1 MSVKEKMSKVGSFLD
16 ASGVFLK
23 RTAIFVVLL
32 FISLSIIGGLF
43 PSDDDPIE
51 EGAILNLNIKG
62 ALVEELS
69 QSDFERAFSQFSGES
84 QTETL
89 ITDVIRVIRH
99 AKDNEDISTLLISTD
114 DFSGGS
120 NTKLELIAKEI
131 TEFKTSGKKVI
142 AYSTQGYGTAQ
153 YYLAAFAD
161 EVHLHDYTAV
171 FIDGYRRVRTYYKS
185 FFDKF
190 LIDANVFKVGEYKA
204 FVEPYF
210 RDDMS
215 DEAKGN
221 VIEWI
226 TVLWDG
232 YLDQVS
238 EARGIS
244 NESLKYFIDNPGLAA
259 KQSAG
264 DFAKAAI
271 EYGVIDQLSNR
282 REFRD
287 YLYSIAPGEEEDE
300 INIVGMNAYMNSVE
314 MEPIFEESESNVGVI
329 IAKGSIVDGSAG
341 PGSIAGDDFVKII
354 RKAYN
359 DESVKAL
366 VLRVDSGGGS
376 AYASEVIADELE
388 KFKNSGRPIIASMGG
403 VAASGGYYI
412 STPADKILAERHTI
426 TGSIGVGGFL
436 PTFERALEYIGINE
450 DGVSTVDITTS
461 VAESLTEK
469 DKALLQMGTDLV
481 YDKFIAKVADNR
493 GVTKEEIDQIARGKV
508 WIGSKALEI
517 GLVDEIAGI
526 DRAIELAAEL
536 AEIDE
541 ELLGVK
547 RINRDSDLDSFFA
560 GMMAKITSSVIKI
573 TGLDFL
579 YKKNELLDGIE
590 RSLHELSMMNDPN
603 GIYMKCFCELD

>member
-1 MSVKEKMSKVGSFLD
+1 MSVKEKISKLGTFLD

-51 EGAILNLNIKG
+51 GGAILNLNIKG

-120 NTKLELIAKEI
+120 STKLELIAKEI

-259 KQSAG
+259 KESAG

-271 EYGVIDQLSNR
+271 EYGIIDQLSNR

-287 YLYSIAPGEEEDE
+287 YLYSIAPGEEDDE

-450 DGVSTVDITTS
+450 DGVSTVDTTTS

-547 RINRDSDLDSFFA
+547 LINRDSDLDSFFA
-560 GMMAKITSSVIKI
+560 GMMAKITSSIIEI
-573 TGLDFL
+573 TGFDFL

-590 RSLHELSMMNDPN
+590 ESLHELSMMNDPN

>member
-1 MSVKEKMSKVGSFLD
+1 MSVKEKISKLGSFLD

-23 RTAIFVVLL
+23 RTAIFAILL

-43 PSDDDPIE
+43 PSDDDPIK

-62 ALVEELS
+62 SLVEELS

-120 NTKLELIAKEI
+120 STKLELIAKEI

-161 EVHLHDYTAV
+161 EVHLHDYTTV

-287 YLYSIAPGEEEDE
+287 YLYSIAPGKEEDE

-560 GMMAKITSSVIKI
+560 GMMAKITSSIIKI

-579 YKKNELLDGIE
+579 YKKNELLDEIE
-590 RSLHELSMMNDPN
+590 ESLHELSAMNDPN

>member
-541 ELLGVK
+541 ELMGVK
-547 RINRDSDLDSFFA
+547 LINRDSDLDSFFA
-560 GMMAKITSSVIKI
+560 GMMAKITSSIIKI

-590 RSLHELSMMNDPN
+590 ESLHELSMMNDPN

>member
-161 EVHLHDYTAV
+161 EVHLHDYTTV

-560 GMMAKITSSVIKI
+560 GMMAKITSSIIKI

-590 RSLHELSMMNDPN
+590 ESLHELSMMNDPN

>member
-120 NTKLELIAKEI
+120 STKLELIAKEI

-161 EVHLHDYTAV
+161 EVHLHDYTTV

-232 YLDQVS
+232 YIDQVS

-560 GMMAKITSSVIKI
+560 GMMAKITSSIIKI

-590 RSLHELSMMNDPN
+590 ESLHELSMMNDPN

>member
-1 MSVKEKMSKVGSFLD
+1 MSVKEKMSKLGTFLD

-51 EGAILNLNIKG
+51 GGAILNLNIKG

-120 NTKLELIAKEI
+120 STKLELIAKEI

-259 KQSAG
+259 KESAG

-271 EYGVIDQLSNR
+271 EYGIIDQLSNR

-287 YLYSIAPGEEEDE
+287 YLYSIAPGEEDDE

-314 MEPIFEESESNVGVI
+314 MEPIFEESKSNVGVI

-560 GMMAKITSSVIKI
+560 GMMAKITSSIIKI

-590 RSLHELSMMNDPN
+590 ESLHELSMMNDPN

>member
-120 NTKLELIAKEI
+120 STKLELIAKEI

-232 YLDQVS
+232 YIDQVS

-259 KQSAG
+259 MQSAG

-560 GMMAKITSSVIKI
+560 GMMAKITSSIIKI

-590 RSLHELSMMNDPN
+590 ESLHELSMMNDPN

>member
-1 MSVKEKMSKVGSFLD
+1 MSVKEKISKLGSFLD

-23 RTAIFVVLL
+23 RTAIFAILL

-43 PSDDDPIE
+43 PSDDDPIK

-62 ALVEELS
+62 SLVEELS

-89 ITDVIRVIRH
+89 ITDVIQVIRH

-120 NTKLELIAKEI
+120 TTKLELIAKEI

-142 AYSTQGYGTAQ
+142 AYSDQGYGTAQ

-221 VIEWI
+221 VIEWV

-238 EARGIS
+238 EERGIS

-259 KQSAG
+259 KESAG

-271 EYGVIDQLSNR
+271 EYGIIDQLSNR

-388 KFKNSGRPIIASMGG
+388 KFKNSGRPIIATMGG

-412 STPADKILAERHTI
+412 STPADMILAERHTI

-560 GMMAKITSSVIKI
+560 GMMAKITSSIIKI

-590 RSLHELSMMNDPN
+590 ESLHELSMMNDPN

>member
-1 MSVKEKMSKVGSFLD
+1 MSVKEKISKLGSFLD

-120 NTKLELIAKEI
+120 STKLELIAKEI

-259 KQSAG
+259 KESAG

-271 EYGVIDQLSNR
+271 EYGIIDQLSNR

-287 YLYSIAPGEEEDE
+287 YLYSIAPGEEDDE

-329 IAKGSIVDGSAG
+329 IAKGSIVAGSAG

-560 GMMAKITSSVIKI
+560 GMMAKITSSIIKI

-590 RSLHELSMMNDPN
+590 ESFHELSMMNDPN

>member
-120 NTKLELIAKEI
+120 STKLELIAKEI

-232 YLDQVS
+232 YIDQVS

-560 GMMAKITSSVIKI
+560 GMMAKITSSIIKI

-590 RSLHELSMMNDPN
+590 ESLHELSMMNDPN

>member
-1 MSVKEKMSKVGSFLD
+1 MSVKEKMSKLGTFLD

-120 NTKLELIAKEI
+120 STKLELIAKEI

-259 KQSAG
+259 KESAG

-271 EYGVIDQLSNR
+271 EYGIIDQLSNR

-287 YLYSIAPGEEEDE
+287 YLYSIAPGEEDDE

-547 RINRDSDLDSFFA
+547 RINRDSDFDSFFA
-560 GMMAKITSSVIKI
+560 GMLAKITSSIIKI

-590 RSLHELSMMNDPN
+590 ESLHELSMMNDPN

>member
-1 MSVKEKMSKVGSFLD
+1 MSVKEKMSKLGTFLD

-51 EGAILNLNIKG
+51 GGAILNLNIKG

-120 NTKLELIAKEI
+120 STKLELIAKEI

-161 EVHLHDYTAV
+161 EVHLHDYTTV

-259 KQSAG
+259 KESAG

-271 EYGVIDQLSNR
+271 EYGIIDQLSNR

-287 YLYSIAPGEEEDE
+287 YLYSIAPGEEDDE

-450 DGVSTVDITTS
+450 DGVSTVDTTTS

-560 GMMAKITSSVIKI
+560 GMMAKITSSIIKF
-573 TGLDFL
+573 TGLDFI

-590 RSLHELSMMNDPN
+590 ESLHELSMMNDPN

>member
-1 MSVKEKMSKVGSFLD
+1 MSVKEKMSKLGTFLD

-51 EGAILNLNIKG
+51 GGAILNLNIKG

-89 ITDVIRVIRH
+89 INEVIRVIRH

-120 NTKLELIAKEI
+120 STKLELIAKEI

-259 KQSAG
+259 KESAG

-271 EYGVIDQLSNR
+271 EYGIIDQLSNR

-287 YLYSIAPGEEEDE
+287 YLYSIAPGEEDDE
-300 INIVGMNAYMNSVE
+300 INIVGMNAYMSSVE
-314 MEPIFEESESNVGVI
+314 MEPIFEESKSNVGVI

-541 ELLGVK
+541 ELMGVK

-560 GMMAKITSSVIKI
+560 GMMVKITSFIIKI

-590 RSLHELSMMNDPN
+590 ESLHELSIMNDPN

>member
-16 ASGVFLK
+16 ASGVFIK

-287 YLYSIAPGEEEDE
+287 YLYSIAPSEEEDE
-300 INIVGMNAYMNSVE
+300 INIVGMNTYMNSVE

-541 ELLGVK
+541 ELMGVK

-560 GMMAKITSSVIKI
+560 GMMAKITSSIIKI

-590 RSLHELSMMNDPN
+590 ESLHELSMMNDPN

>member
-120 NTKLELIAKEI
+120 STKLELIAKEI

-359 DESVKAL
+359 DDSVKAL

-560 GMMAKITSSVIKI
+560 GMMAKITSSIIKI

-590 RSLHELSMMNDPN
+590 ESLHELSMMNDPN

>member
-23 RTAIFVVLL
+23 RTTIFVVLL

-120 NTKLELIAKEI
+120 STKLELIAKEI

-153 YYLAAFAD
+153 YYLAAFAY
-161 EVHLHDYTAV
+161 EVHLHDYTTV

-259 KQSAG
+259 MQSAG

-469 DKALLQMGTDLV
+469 DKSLLQMGTDLV

-560 GMMAKITSSVIKI
+560 GMMAKITSSIIKI

-590 RSLHELSMMNDPN
+590 ESLHELSMMNDPN

>member
-1 MSVKEKMSKVGSFLD
+1 MSVKEKMSKLGTFLD

-120 NTKLELIAKEI
+120 STKLELIAKEI

-161 EVHLHDYTAV
+161 EVHLHDYTTV

-461 VAESLTEK
+461 AAESLTEK

-560 GMMAKITSSVIKI
+560 GMMAKITSSIIKI

-590 RSLHELSMMNDPN
+590 ESLHELSMMNDPN

>member
-1 MSVKEKMSKVGSFLD
+1 MSIKEKFSRLGNFLD
-16 ASGVFLK
+16 ASAVFLK
-23 RTAIFVVLL
+23 RTVIFIVLL
-32 FISLSIIGGLF
+32 VISLTIISPLF
-43 PSDDDPIE
+43 TSDDDPIK
-51 EGAILNLNIKG
+51 EGAILDLNIKG
-62 ALVEELS
+62 SLVEELS
-69 QSDFERAFSQFSGES
+69 QTDFEKAFAEFSGES

-99 AKDNEDISTLLISTD
+99 AKDNDDISTLLISTD
-114 DFSGGS
+114 GFAGGS
-120 NTKLELIAKEI
+120 TTKLELIADEI
-131 TEFKTSGKKVI
+131 SDFKTSGKKVI
-142 AYSTQGYGTAQ
+142 AYSAQGYGTAQ

-210 RDDMS
+210 RDEMS
-215 DEAKGN
+215 NEAKGN

-238 EARGIS
+238 EARDIS
-244 NESLKYFIDNPGLAA
+244 DESLKYFIDNPGLVA
-259 KQSAG
+259 KESGG
-264 DFAKAAI
+264 DFAKAAV
-271 EYGVIDQLSNR
+271 EYGIIDQLSNR

-300 INIVGMNAYMNSVE
+300 VNIVGMNKYMNSVE
-314 MEPIFEESESNVGVI
+314 MDPIFEESESNVGVI
-329 IAKGSIVDGSAG
+329 IAKGSIVDGSSN
-341 PGSIAGDDFVKII
+341 PGTIAGDDFVKIV

-359 DESVKAL
+359 DETVKAL

-376 AYASEVIADELE
+376 AYASELIADELE
-388 KFKNSGRPIIASMGG
+388 KFRNSGRPIIASMGG

-412 STPADKILAERHTI
+412 STPADKIIAERHTI
-426 TGSIGVGGFL
+426 TGSIGVGGFI
-436 PTFERALEYIGINE
+436 PTFERALEFIGINE

-461 VAESLTEK
+461 IAESLTEK
-469 DKALLQMGTDLV
+469 DKALFQMGTDLV
-481 YDKFIAKVADNR
+481 YEKFISKVADNR
-493 GVTKEEIDQIARGKV
+493 GVTNEEIDKIARGKV

-517 GLVDEIAGI
+517 GLIDDIGGI
-526 DRAIELAAEL
+526 DRAIEMAAQL
-536 AEIDE
+536 AEIDDE
-541 ELLGVK
+541 EYGVK
-547 RINRDSDLDSFFA
+547 RIKRDSNIDSFFG
-560 GMMAKITSSVIKI
+560 GMMAKITFSIAQF
-573 TGLDFL
+573 TGLDFF
-579 YKKNELLDGIE
+579 YQKNDLINEIE
-590 RSLHELSMMNDPN
+590 QSFNELSMMNDPN

>member
-120 NTKLELIAKEI
+120 STKLELIANEI

-259 KQSAG
+259 MQSAG

-271 EYGVIDQLSNR
+271 EYGLIDQLSNR

-287 YLYSIAPGEEEDE
+287 YLYSIAPGEEDDE

-560 GMMAKITSSVIKI
+560 GMMAKITSSIIKI

-590 RSLHELSMMNDPN
+590 GSLHELSMMNDPN

>member
-1 MSVKEKMSKVGSFLD
+1 MSVKEKMSKLGTFLD

-120 NTKLELIAKEI
+120 STKLELIAKEI

-161 EVHLHDYTAV
+161 EVHLHDYTTV

-287 YLYSIAPGEEEDE
+287 YLYSIAPGEEDDE

-560 GMMAKITSSVIKI
+560 GMMAKITSSIIKI

-579 YKKNELLDGIE
+579 YKKNELLYGIE
-590 RSLHELSMMNDPN
+590 ESLHELSMMNDPN

>member
-1 MSVKEKMSKVGSFLD
+1 MSVKEKMSKLGTFLD

-560 GMMAKITSSVIKI
+560 GMMAKITSSIIKI

-590 RSLHELSMMNDPN
+590 ESLHELSMMNDPN

>member
-1 MSVKEKMSKVGSFLD
+1 MSVKEKMSKLGSFLD

-120 NTKLELIAKEI
+120 STKLELIAKEI

-142 AYSTQGYGTAQ
+142 AYSTEGYGTAQ

-259 KQSAG
+259 KESGG

-271 EYGVIDQLSNR
+271 AYGVIDQLSNR

-560 GMMAKITSSVIKI
+560 GMMAKITSSIIKI

-590 RSLHELSMMNDPN
+590 ESLHELSMMNDPN

>member
-23 RTAIFVVLL
+23 RTTIFVVLL

-120 NTKLELIAKEI
+120 STKLELIAKEI

-259 KQSAG
+259 KESGG

-481 YDKFIAKVADNR
+481 YEKFIAKVADNR

-560 GMMAKITSSVIKI
+560 GMMAKISSSIIKI

-579 YKKNELLDGIE
+579 YKKNEILDGIE
-590 RSLHELSMMNDPN
+590 ESLHELSMMNDPN

>member
-120 NTKLELIAKEI
+120 STKLELIAKEI

-161 EVHLHDYTAV
+161 EVHLHDYTTV

-560 GMMAKITSSVIKI
+560 GMMAKITSSIIKI

-590 RSLHELSMMNDPN
+590 ESLHELSMMNDPN

>member
-1 MSVKEKMSKVGSFLD
+1 MSIKEKLSTLGTILD
-16 ASGVFLK
+16 ASAVFVK
-23 RTAIFVVLL
+23 RTIIFIVLL
-32 FISLSIIGGLF
+32 VISLTIISPLF
-43 PSDDDPIE
+43 PSGDEPIK

-62 ALVEELS
+62 TLVEEIS
-69 QSDFERAFSQFSGES
+69 QTEFELVFSELTGES

-89 ITDVIRVIRH
+89 ITDVTRVISH
-99 AKDNEDISTLLISTD
+99 AKDNDDISTLLISTD
-114 DFSGGS
+114 GFAGGS
-120 NTKLELIAKEI
+120 TTKLELIAEAI
-131 TEFKTSGKKVI
+131 TDFKTSGKKVI
-142 AYSTQGYGTAQ
+142 AYSAQGYGTAQ
-153 YYLAAFAD
+153 YYLASYAD

-215 DEAKGN
+215 EEAKGN

-232 YLDQVS
+232 YLEQVS
-238 EARGIS
+238 DARGIS
-244 NESLKYFIDNPGLAA
+244 AESLKYFIDNPGLVA
-259 KQSAG
+259 KESG
-264 DFAKAAI
+264 DDFAKAAI
-271 EYGVIDQLSNR
+271 EYGIIDQLSNR

-300 INIVGMNAYMNSVE
+300 VNIIGMKGYMNSVE
-314 MEPIFEESESNVGVI
+314 MDPVFEEGESNVGVI

-341 PGSIAGDDFVKII
+341 PGSIAGDDFVKLV

-359 DESVKAL
+359 DETVKAL

-388 KFKNSGRPIIASMGG
+388 KFRNSGRPIIASMGG

-469 DKALLQMGTDLV
+469 DKALFQMGTDLV
-481 YDKFIAKVADNR
+481 YEKFISKVAENR
-493 GVTKEEIDQIARGKV
+493 GVTKEEIDNIARGKV

-517 GLVDEIAGI
+517 GLIDEIAGI

-536 AEIDE
+536 AEINDE
-541 ELLGVK
+541 KLGVK
-547 RINRDSDLDSFFA
+547 RINRDTNIDSFFA
-560 GMMAKITSSVIKI
+560 GMMAKISSSIVKI
-573 TGLDFL
+573 TGLDFF
-579 YKKNELLDGIE
+579 YKKNGLVNEIE
-590 RSLHELSMMNDPN
+590 ESLNELSMLNDPN

>member
-1 MSVKEKMSKVGSFLD
+1 MSVKEKISKLGSFLD

-120 NTKLELIAKEI
+120 TTKLELIAKEI

-161 EVHLHDYTAV
+161 EVHLHDYTTV

-232 YLDQVS
+232 YLDEVS

-259 KQSAG
+259 KQSDG

-271 EYGVIDQLSNR
+271 EYGLIDQLSNR

-359 DESVKAL
+359 DETVKAL

-560 GMMAKITSSVIKI
+560 GMMAKITSSIIKI

-590 RSLHELSMMNDPN
+590 ESLHELSMMNDPN

>member
-1 MSVKEKMSKVGSFLD
+1 MSVKEKISKLGSFLD

-120 NTKLELIAKEI
+120 STKLELIAKEI

-161 EVHLHDYTAV
+161 EVHLHDYTTV

-232 YLDQVS
+232 YLDEVS

-259 KQSAG
+259 KQSDG

-271 EYGVIDQLSNR
+271 EYGLIDQLSNR

-560 GMMAKITSSVIKI
+560 GMMAKITSSIIKI

-590 RSLHELSMMNDPN
+590 ESLHELSMMNDPN

>member
-120 NTKLELIAKEI
+120 STKLELIAKEI

-161 EVHLHDYTAV
+161 EVHLHDYTTV

-232 YLDQVS
+232 YIDQVS

-259 KQSAG
+259 KESAG

-560 GMMAKITSSVIKI
+560 GMMAKITSSIIKI

-590 RSLHELSMMNDPN
+590 ESLHELSMMNDPN

>member
-1 MSVKEKMSKVGSFLD
+1 MSVKEKISKLGSFLD

-120 NTKLELIAKEI
+120 STKLELIAKEI
-131 TEFKTSGKKVI
+131 AEFKTSDKKVI
-142 AYSTQGYGTAQ
+142 AYSTEGYGTAQ

-161 EVHLHDYTAV
+161 DVHLHDYTTV
-171 FIDGYRRVRTYYKS
+171 FIDCYRRVRTYYKS

-271 EYGVIDQLSNR
+271 EYGIIDQLSNR

-560 GMMAKITSSVIKI
+560 GMMAKITSSIIKI

-590 RSLHELSMMNDPN
+590 ESLHELSMMNDPN

>member
-120 NTKLELIAKEI
+120 STKLELIAKEI

-560 GMMAKITSSVIKI
+560 GMMAKITSSIIKI

-590 RSLHELSMMNDPN
+590 ESLHELSMMNDPN

>member
-120 NTKLELIAKEI
+120 STKLELIAKEI

-161 EVHLHDYTAV
+161 EVHLHDYTSV

-541 ELLGVK
+541 ELMGVK

-560 GMMAKITSSVIKI
+560 GMMAKITSSIIKI

-579 YKKNELLDGIE
+579 YKKNEILDGIE
-590 RSLHELSMMNDPN
+590 ESLHELSMMNDPN